1 MSVIVAFVAEY
12 LPFGIVA
19 LEVLYA
25 FIASRSR
32 LRELITAALCIGLV
46 ALALALV
53 AHRFI
58 EDPRPFVASGARPLI
73 HSSTDN
79 GFPSDH
85 TLLLGISAAVILV
98 VNRRMGLL
106 ALLAA
111 FVVGVARVYA
121 GVHHIQERPGK
132 SCNRHDR
139 IWSVRGVSMGAE
151 QPETPDGGVRILT
164 PRRETFIG
172 RFPRRSK
179 VTSKIAVTV
188 VLLCGVALPAAYAQ
202 SADLFALAKTGTPQ
216 SIRAAIDAG
225 AQVNA
230 RDKDGRS
237 VLMWAALQNQS
248 PEVIAT
254 LLKAALTSRRATPTT
269 GRR

>member
-121 GVHHIQERPGK
+121 GVHHIQDVLGSLAIAMIAFGAYEAFRWAL
-132 SCNRHDR
+132 SNRK
-139 IWSVRGVSMGAE
+139 
-151 QPETPDGGVRILT
+151 
-164 PRRETFIG
+164 RRMEG
-172 RFPRRSK
+172 SG
-179 VTSKIAVTV
+179 S
-188 VLLCGVALPAAYAQ
+188 
-202 SADLFALAKTGTPQ
+202 
-216 SIRAAIDAG
+216 
-225 AQVNA
+225 
-230 RDKDGRS
+230 
-237 VLMWAALQNQS
+237 
-248 PEVIAT
+248 
-254 LLKAALTSRRATPTT
+254 
-269 GRR
+269 